1 MNHIP
6 GFAQHIGPV
15 LETAP
20 GQVSLTLAPQHLNV
34 SKRMHGAMMMLL
46 LCEAAKSLAQHTM
59 QQRPDAGQAVELVCA
74 DFGFVRSAHVGADA
88 RAEAQVARTTRTLM
102 FLNAQ
107 IVADGEALCTAT
119 LTYAIVPQAP
129 VLAPADL
136 DTNGSAAYPSPETQ
150 LRVPMNLL
158 GERIG
163 PIHERQINPRHLLSP
178 FQITPE
184 RCQPGLPLLDDG
196 MTLYVADSL
205 GSRAANRACGQMC
218 VTVNLQLRR
227 FGNAPLDAWV
237 QVETEARQQLGDL
250 VFIDGR
256 FTVNGQPLADF
267 SGIWKGMG
275 APRK

>member
-1 MNHIP
+1 VI
-6 GFAQHIGPV
+6 
-15 LETAP
+15 ETAP
-20 GQVSLTLAPQHLNV
+20 GRVALTLAPQHLNI
-34 SKRMHGAMMMLL
+34 SRRMHGAMMMLL
-46 LCEAAKSLAQHTM
+46 LCEAAKSLARHTM
-59 QQRPDAGQAVELVCA
+59 ELRPDAGQAVELVGA
-74 DFGFVRSAHVGADA
+74 DFGFVRSAQIGADA
-88 RAEAQVARTTRTLM
+88 RAEAQVARATRTLM
-102 FLNAQ
+102 FLTAQ
-107 IVADGEALCTAT
+107 VVADGEALCTAT

-129 VLAPADL
+129 VLAPTEVDA
-136 DTNGSAAYPSPETQ
+136 NGGTAYPSPETQ
-150 LRVPMNLL
+150 LRVPVNVL

-163 PIHERQINPRHLLSP
+163 PIHERQINPRHLLAQ
-178 FQITPE
+178 FQITPD

-205 GSRAANRACGQMC
+205 GSRAANRACGQNC

-227 FGNAPLDAWV
+227 FGNAPQGAWV

-275 APRK
+275 ELRR